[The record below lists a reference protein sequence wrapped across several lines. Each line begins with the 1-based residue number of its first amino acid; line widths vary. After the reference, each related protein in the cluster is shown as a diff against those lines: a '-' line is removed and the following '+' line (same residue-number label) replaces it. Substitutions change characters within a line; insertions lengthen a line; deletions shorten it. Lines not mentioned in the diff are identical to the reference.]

1 MRVKYISSMVFA
13 TTIIVLGLMIT
24 PTQAAV
30 QTNERIPINDNF
42 LPMYIPCANGG
53 QGEDAVLSGY
63 IHFLYTVTINKS
75 GGLHL
80 QSLTNMQGVVLTG
93 EITGDVWHG
102 QGIFKQSF
110 NSPQLD
116 KGTAQA
122 TVFNFN
128 FVG

>member
-1 MRVKYISSMVFA
+1 
-13 TTIIVLGLMIT
+13 
-24 PTQAAV
+24 
-30 QTNERIPINDNF
+30 
-42 LPMYIPCANGG
+42 
-53 QGEDAVLSGY
+53 
-63 IHFLYTVTINKS
+63 
-75 GGLHL
+75 
-80 QSLTNMQGVVLTG
+80 MQGVVLTG

-128 FVG
+128 FVGQGSTPNLNAHGNFHFTITPDGKVTATPDNIKVTCK